1 MVQLRKH
8 HFSDSDSSPFLHIS
22 MKHRSNVFQRVLIS
36 VKLHLPPRSDLFS
49 TSPMFLSFLVLTG
62 LLPVQTIFLI
72 LQFVRLSLQFDITL
86 CPVNGTMTGAIT
98 S

>member
-1 MVQLRKH
+1 
-8 HFSDSDSSPFLHIS
+8 
-22 MKHRSNVFQRVLIS
+22 
-36 VKLHLPPRSDLFS
+36 
-49 TSPMFLSFLVLTG
+49 MFLSFLVLTG